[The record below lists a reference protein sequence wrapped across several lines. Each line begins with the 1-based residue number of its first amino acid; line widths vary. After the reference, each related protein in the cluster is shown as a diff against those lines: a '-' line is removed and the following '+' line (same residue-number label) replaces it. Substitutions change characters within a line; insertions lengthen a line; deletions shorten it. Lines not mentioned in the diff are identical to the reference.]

1 MKATER
7 SPPDNLT
14 RWIIM
19 QSKGFTKRGI
29 EQISKSVK
37 AYVYLVLTSQLQA
50 SLSIVSNSAPAVDA
64 QKVFKSTFKALIN
77 EDYSVGIDIERYQG
91 VLEHALSKVDCSV
104 GIGIYMLPIN
114 LNLRIGKTKGY
125 NNKVLVSKTDM
136 KIGSNKD
143 INRDH
148 KKLTPSDVPKKI
160 VIPAVQHDPP
170 HNLKMLTE
178 KHNHEKLAIT
188 LLIVRTGLIAY
199 HFW

>member
-1 MKATER
+1 
-7 SPPDNLT
+7 
-14 RWIIM
+14 
-19 QSKGFTKRGI
+19 
-29 EQISKSVK
+29 
-37 AYVYLVLTSQLQA
+37 
-50 SLSIVSNSAPAVDA
+50 
-64 QKVFKSTFKALIN
+64 
-77 EDYSVGIDIERYQG
+77 
-91 VLEHALSKVDCSV
+91 
-104 GIGIYMLPIN
+104 MLPIN

-188 LLIVRTGLIAY
+188 LLIVGTGLIAY

>member
-1 MKATER
+1 M
-7 SPPDNLT
+7 
-14 RWIIM
+14 
-19 QSKGFTKRGI
+19 
-29 EQISKSVK
+29 
-37 AYVYLVLTSQLQA
+37 
-50 SLSIVSNSAPAVDA
+50 
-64 QKVFKSTFKALIN
+64 
-77 EDYSVGIDIERYQG
+77 
-91 VLEHALSKVDCSV
+91 LEHALSKVDCSV

-148 KKLTPSDVPKKI
+148 KKLTPPDVPKKI

-188 LLIVRTGLIAY
+188 LLIVGTGLIAY